1 MSQLLRHP
9 MLLIGVMLFVLGSGN
24 WVVSR
29 NKLTEHAER
38 GDSRSAIDINQ
49 DLSEFPDLT
58 PQMNAALLQRLH
70 SGAGRYTFQAA
81 KLDFYM
87 VIHRGGRF
95 LAVLGLVLIGFA
107 VRQSWQFIRPP
118 QPYAS

>member
-1 MSQLLRHP
+1 MGRLLRHR
-9 MLLIGVMLFVLGSGN
+9 LLSIGVILFVIGAGN

-29 NKLTEHAER
+29 NKLAEHMER
-38 GDSRSAIDINQ
+38 TDSRSAIDINQ

-58 PQMNAALLQRLH
+58 PQMNSALLQRLH
-70 SGAGRYTFQAA
+70 RGAGRYTFQAA
-81 KLDFYM
+81 KLDFYR

-107 VRQSWQFIRPP
+107 VRQSWPFIWPP
-118 QPYAS
+118 RSHPT

>member
-1 MSQLLRHP
+1 
-9 MLLIGVMLFVLGSGN
+9 MLFVIGAGN

-29 NKLTEHAER
+29 NKLAEHMER
-38 GDSRSAIDINQ
+38 VDSRSAIDINQ

-58 PQMNAALLQRLH
+58 PEMNAALLQRLH
-70 SGAGRYTFQAA
+70 RGAGRYTVQAA

-95 LAVLGLVLIGFA
+95 LALLGLVLIAFA
-107 VRQSWQFIRPP
+107 IRKNWQFIRPP
-118 QPYAS
+118 RPRTT